1 MKNMKTLKI
10 NLIIAAWFVAILF
23 VAMLATSCASSGHAC
38 DAYSDIKWEDNI
50 NNPDNEEFITEIA
63 FNEKCA
69 PEEVTQSMFNQ
80 RYLH

>member
-23 VAMLATSCASSGHAC
+23 VAMLVTSCASSGHAC

-50 NNPDNEEFITEIA
+50 NNPDN
-63 FNEKCA
+63 
-69 PEEVTQSMFNQ
+69 
-80 RYLH
+80 

>member
-1 MKNMKTLKI
+1 MKTRQIKLTVGI
-10 NLIIAAWFVAILF
+10 YFLLIVTVALILG
-23 VAMLATSCASSGHAC
+23 SCASSGHAC